1 MKKGTLIKLLRIL
14 SLILVIAFIISC
26 IFNGINYHKSLHS
39 LPLYQ
44 IFIIDFIYY
53 IVPSI
58 ILFVIS
64 LYLGAKKWNIL
75 Q

>member
-64 LYLGAKKWNIL
+64 LYLGAKK
-75 Q
+75 